1 MIAEV
6 QTNILPAIGRKLRER
21 AFAPHPAIKGSHA
34 QTIAGRFWPRK
45 LDWAAAKADEERL
58 FEVAPDVKLLARCR
72 WQKDRKGR
80 ATAVIWHGLEGS
92 TESHYMVGL
101 ADKAWRAGFNVVRV
115 NQRNCGGTE
124 HLTPTLYS
132 SAYYTDLGLVL
143 QELIERDGLARLL
156 LIGVS
161 MTGNMALLY
170 AGAKADELPAEL
182 LGVVTMSP
190 SVDLQECSD
199 LLHERRNF
207 LYSQHFMRQL
217 KRRVRVKEKLFP
229 DIYHIENFETVRTI
243 RDFDERVTARYAG
256 FPDAATYYAECSAR
270 PYLGRIRKPTLI
282 VHAHDDPF
290 VPFGPLR
297 DAAVTNNP
305 NILLLEAELGGHVGF
320 VADEAEANSD
330 RFWAENRMIEFCQ
343 MLAD

>member
-1 MIAEV
+1 MIAAV
-6 QTNILPAIGRKLRER
+6 QTDILPFIGSKLRER
-21 AFAPHPAIKGSHA
+21 AFAPHPAIRNGHA

-45 LDWAAAKADEERL
+45 RDWAAAKADEERL

-72 WQKDRKGR
+72 WQKDRKAR

-92 TESHYMVGL
+92 AESRYMIGL

-132 SAYYTDLGLVL
+132 HLYYTDLGLVL

-170 AGAKADELPAEL
+170 AGARADELPAEL

-207 LYSQHFMRQL
+207 LYSWHFIRQL
-217 KRRVRVKEKLFP
+217 KRRVKIKEKLFP
-229 DIYHIENFETVRTI
+229 DLYRIADFDAIRTI
-243 RDFDERVTARYAG
+243 RDFDERVTARYMG

-270 PYLGRIRKPTLI
+270 PYLGRIRKPALI

-305 NILLLEAELGGHVGF
+305 NILLLDTELGGHVGF
-320 VADEAEANSD
+320 VGDESEANSD

-343 MLAD
+343 MLAQ